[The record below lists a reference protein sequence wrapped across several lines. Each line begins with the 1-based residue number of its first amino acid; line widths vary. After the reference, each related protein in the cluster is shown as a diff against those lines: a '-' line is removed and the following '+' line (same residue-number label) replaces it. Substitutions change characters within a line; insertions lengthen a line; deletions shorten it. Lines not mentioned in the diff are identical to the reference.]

1 MILYP
6 NDFFN
11 NVREIKIEYLNKH
24 NIKALIL
31 DVDNTL
37 INYYKEMEK
46 GTKEWCQ
53 DLKNKG
59 IKMYILSNSNKRDKV
74 EKIAKDLQVPFRYF
88 AKKPLKSGFKKAQK
102 ELGLK
107 SEEIAVIGDQ
117 LLTDIIG
124 ANRCRMYSIL
134 VNPIKEKDIWIT
146 RLKRPI
152 EKMIMK
158 NCKKG
163 RN

>member
-59 IKMYILSNSNKRDKV
+59 NKMYILSNSNKRNKV

-158 NCKKG
+158 NYKKG

>member
-1 MILYP
+1 
-6 NDFFN
+6 
-11 NVREIKIEYLNKH
+11 
-24 NIKALIL
+24 
-31 DVDNTL
+31 
-37 INYYKEMEK
+37 
-46 GTKEWCQ
+46 
-53 DLKNKG
+53 
-59 IKMYILSNSNKRDKV
+59 MYILSNSNKRDKV

-158 NCKKG
+158 NYKKG

>member
-46 GTKEWCQ
+46 G
-53 DLKNKG
+53 
-59 IKMYILSNSNKRDKV
+59 
-74 EKIAKDLQVPFRYF
+74 
-88 AKKPLKSGFKKAQK
+88 FKK
-102 ELGLK
+102 
-107 SEEIAVIGDQ
+107 
-117 LLTDIIG
+117 
-124 ANRCRMYSIL
+124 
-134 VNPIKEKDIWIT
+134 
-146 RLKRPI
+146 
-152 EKMIMK
+152 
-158 NCKKG
+158 
-163 RN
+163 

>member
-53 DLKNKG
+53 DLQNKG

-158 NCKKG
+158 NYKKG

>member
-158 NCKKG
+158 YYK
-163 RN
+163 

>member
-134 VNPIKEKDIWIT
+134 VNPIKEKDIWRT

-158 NCKKG
+158 NYKKG

>member
-158 NCKKG
+158 NYKKG

>member
-53 DLKNKG
+53 DLKNKD

-158 NCKKG
+158 NYKKG